1 MAGRRRRHRLTGPK
15 AHQRPAYSISRVE
28 NVLRKRG
35 RGDSEEV
42 SESNEAIVPGADQTP
57 TLAQPRL
64 LTTKALIGRPELEIK
79 YLLSRHAA
87 ADKSARRGQTRYG

>member
-1 MAGRRRRHRLTGPK
+1 MIITEKKKNLQGSSGSTPK
-15 AHQRPAYSISRVE
+15 AHQRLAYSISRVE

-57 TLAQPRL
+57 TLPQPRL
-64 LTTKALIGRPELEIK
+64 LATKALIDRPEL
-79 YLLSRHAA
+79 
-87 ADKSARRGQTRYG
+87 